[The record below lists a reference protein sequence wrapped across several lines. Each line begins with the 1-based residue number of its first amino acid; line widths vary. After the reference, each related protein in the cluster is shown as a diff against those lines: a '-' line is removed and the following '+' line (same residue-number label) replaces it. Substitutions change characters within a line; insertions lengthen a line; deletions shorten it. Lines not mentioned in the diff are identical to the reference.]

1 MGLALDT
8 PAGDEVI
15 KYTLVG
21 KKVKE
26 TMVGGFGDAISP
38 DEDAKAVLASV
49 KGAVETKQGKA
60 YTTFDPIHMKTQVVA
75 GTNYMFKVLCDEG
88 EVIHV
93 KVHKPLPHTNNPPV
107 LMNVLPGQTA
117 DSSLDYFE

>member
-1 MGLALDT
+1 MN
-8 PAGDEVI
+8 
-15 KYTLVG
+15 
-21 KKVKE
+21 KVNLR
-26 TMVGGFGDAISP
+26 MVGGFGDTSIPNDDTKAI
-38 DEDAKAVLASV
+38 LTSV

-60 YTTFDPIHMKTQVVA
+60 YTTFEPTHVKTQVVA

-107 LMNVLPGQTA
+107 LMNILSGQTA
-117 DSSLDYFE
+117 ESPLDYFE